1 MKSPLFLV
9 ASLLTTCLLYAHS
22 SIAQNTDLQK
32 VTGKQSRVV
41 WVRDFSGK
49 DRHSNANDYKSKIVG
64 YDSKEGKE
72 HIILDQLDGYTKP
85 LFTPD
90 GDRVVFT
97 NTHDKQIYVVGWD
110 GKNLRKIVEGNIAD
124 VWQDP
129 KNKKLWV
136 YYQTGFDQKTP
147 LYRVPIDGGGK
158 PELIWNTTQLHVDNF
173 QLSRDGNYASGLFPW
188 PNGGVANLETK
199 EWQLLGNGCWTS
211 LSPDNSRMFWVFDG
225 AHRNVFLTTQTGQK
239 WIVPIGDAEGIN
251 GFEVY
256 HPRWSNSPEIIAVT
270 GPYVGEGG
278 EPGGNRIREGY
289 TTVEVYVGRFSADY
303 KSIEAWS
310 KITENEVGDY
320 FPDVWVKDGEKV
332 DVPTDVAKDETVV
345 AVKTLDSKAIN
356 RFKEWPGT
364 DDGLVFIWENSTSAN
379 QVKTLDNKKYST
391 QLELSGK
398 AIYGLDNCLD
408 LAQGAAKVEGADE
421 NLLQACKKTNQL
433 TIEAYITSDNLKQTG
448 PARIISFSENA
459 SSRNFTL
466 GQANNNLVLRLR
478 TPFSGENGSSPE
490 IILGEIKQD
499 VAVHVIVSYADEHLS
514 CYLNGKAMPLNEKY
528 QGDFSNWKPQ
538 HLIFGDEWGGE
549 RNWDGKLEGVA
560 IFNRFF
566 SAKEAAKH
574 YELWQKKIEDRITPE
589 TIVVDA
595 TLEKMSGTPEPAS
608 IAPYQ
613 RCLAEYVYKVNKI
626 NKGTIKEDRIIVT
639 HWVILDSKK
648 VPVAVK
654 IGEKLT
660 LTLQRFDDHKELQGE
675 RLVSDFDEFDLERF
689 VDMKR

>member
-9 ASLLTTCLLYAHS
+9 ATLLTCLLCSHS

-32 VTGKQSRVV
+32 VTGKQTRVV

-49 DRHSNANDYKSKIVG
+49 DRHSNANEYKSKIVG
-64 YDSKEGKE
+64 FDSKEGKE
-72 HIILDQLDGYTKP
+72 HVILDQLDGYTKP
-85 LFTPD
+85 LFTPN

-97 NTHDKQIYVVGWD
+97 NLHDKQIYAVDWD

-129 KNKKLWV
+129 TNKMLWV
-136 YYQTGFDQKTP
+136 YYQTGFDENAP
-147 LYRVPIDGGGK
+147 LYRVPIDKGGK
-158 PELIWNTTQLHVDNF
+158 PELIWNMTPLHIDNF
-173 QLSRDGNYASGLFPW
+173 QLSRDGKQASGLFPW
-188 PNGGVANLETK
+188 PKGGVANLETK
-199 EWQLLGNGCWTS
+199 DWQLLGNGCWTS
-211 LSPDNSRMFWVFDG
+211 LSPDNSKMFWIFDG
-225 AHRNVFLTTQTGQK
+225 AHRNVFITSQTGKK
-239 WIVPIGDAEGIN
+239 WVVSIGDAEGIN

-270 GPYVGEGG
+270 GPYVGNGG
-278 EPGGNRIREGY
+278 QPGGNRIGESY
-289 TTVEVYVGRFSADY
+289 TEVEIYVGRFSADY

-332 DVPTDVAKDETVV
+332 DIPTQIAKNETVLD
-345 AVKTLDSKAIN
+345 VKTLDIKTIN

-364 DDGLVFIWENSTSAN
+364 DDGLVFIWENSNSAN
-379 QVKTLDNKKYST
+379 QVKTFDGKKYST

-408 LAQGAAKVEGADE
+408 LASGAAKIEGADE
-421 NLLQACKKTNQL
+421 NLLQACQKTNQL
-433 TIEAYITSDNLKQTG
+433 TIEASITSDNLKQTG

-514 CYLNGKAMPLNEKY
+514 CYLNGKAMPLKEKY

-566 SAKEAAKH
+566 SDKEAAKH
-574 YELWQKKIEDRITPE
+574 YELWKKKIEDRKTPE
-589 TIVVDA
+589 TIVVEA
-595 TLEKMSGTPEPAS
+595 TLEKLSGTPEPAS

-654 IGEKLT
+654 IGEKQT

>member
-1 MKSPLFLV
+1 MKSPFLV
-9 ASLLTTCLLYAHS
+9 ATLLTSYLLYS
-22 SIAQNTDLQK
+22 NSIIAQTTDLQK
-32 VTGKQSRVV
+32 ITVKQTRVV

-49 DRHSNANDYKSKIVG
+49 DRHSNTNEYKSKIVG
-64 YDSKEGKE
+64 FDSKEGKE
-72 HIILDQLDGYTKP
+72 HIILDKLDGYTKP
-85 LFTPD
+85 LFTPN

-97 NTHDKQIYVVGWD
+97 NTHDKQIYVVDWD
-110 GKNLRKIVEGNIAD
+110 GKNPRKIVEGNIAD
-124 VWQDP
+124 IWQDP
-129 KNKKLWV
+129 NNKKLWV

-147 LYRVPIDGGGK
+147 LYRAPIDVDGK

-173 QLSRDGNYASGLFPW
+173 QLSRDGKYASGLFPW
-188 PNGGVANLETK
+188 PKGGVANLETK
-199 EWQLLGNGCWTS
+199 DWQLLGNGCWTS
-211 LSPDNSRMFWVFDG
+211 LSPDNSQMFWIFDG
-225 AHRNVFLTTQTGQK
+225 AHRNVFITTQTDKK

-270 GPYVGEGG
+270 GPYVGKGG
-278 EPGGNRIREGY
+278 EPGGNRIAFSDPK
-289 TTVEVYVGRFSADY
+289 VEIYVGRFSADY

-320 FPDVWVKDGEKV
+320 FPDVWVKGGEKV
-332 DVPTDVAKDETVV
+332 DVPTEIAKNEAVV
-345 AVKTLDSKAIN
+345 DVKTLDSKTIN

-364 DDGLVFIWENSTSAN
+364 DDGLVFIWENSKSAN
-379 QVKTLDNKKYST
+379 QVKTFDEKKYST
-391 QLELSGK
+391 QLKLSGK
-398 AIYGLDNCLD
+398 AIYGFDNCLD
-408 LAQGAAKVEGADE
+408 LANGSAKIEGVDE
-421 NLLQACKKTNQL
+421 NLLHACQNTNQL
-433 TIEAYITSDNLKQTG
+433 TIEAYITSNNLDQKG
-448 PARIISFSENA
+448 PARIISFSEN
-459 SSRNFTL
+459 SGSRNFTL
-466 GQANNNLVLRLR
+466 GQEENNLVLRLR

-499 VAVHVIVSYADEHLS
+499 VAVHVIVSYADGHLS
-514 CYLNGKAMPLNEKY
+514 CYLNGKAMLLEKSY

-538 HLIFGDEWGGE
+538 HLIFGDEWDGE

-566 SAKEAAKH
+566 SDKEAAKH
-574 YELWQKKIEDRITPE
+574 YELWQKKIEDRKTPE

-595 TLEKMSGTPEPAS
+595 TLEKISITPEPAS

-626 NKGTIKEDRIIVT
+626 DKGTIKDDRIIVT

-648 VPVAVK
+648 NPVADK
-654 IGEKLT
+654 IGEKCKLY
-660 LTLQRFDDHKELQGE
+660 LQRFDDHKELQGE
-675 RLVSDFDEFDLERF
+675 RLVSDIDEFGLERF